1 MSIEIYTK
9 ENCSYCVQAK
19 AMLAGRKLAYTEVQ
33 FTQELKESI
42 QARVPDG
49 VVIRTVPQIFKDG
62 VYIGGYLQL
71 MEYLAANPQL

>member
-1 MSIEIYTK
+1 MFEIYTK

-19 AMLAGRKLAYTEVQ
+19 NVLKSRGLAYNEVA
-33 FTQELKESI
+33 FAPELKEAI
-42 QARVPDG
+42 QARVPEG

-62 VYIGGYLQL
+62 EYIGGYLQL